1 MVYAS
6 TARGIRKICLLTV
19 GGMLLTPLAAG
30 SAYAEYRIQT
40 GDVLEVAVAGIPDLK
55 QRVPVSVDGEIS
67 FPLVGQIKVSGMP
80 ISEARDTLKTI
91 LPTRIY
97 QQRTS
102 EGRVF
107 SVQIVAEEVTV
118 SIVEYRPIYLRGDV
132 AKPGEQTFRP
142 GLTVRQAI
150 SLAGGFDI
158 MRFRMGN
165 PFLEAAD
172 LRSEYDGLW
181 LEFAK
186 GQTRISRLQAEL
198 NGSSEMPKPV
208 GLEAPIPER
217 IAEQIAQV
225 EAEQLQVRAGDMNK
239 EKAYLNET
247 KRQAEQAVAL
257 LADRQN
263 KEAEGLEADRA
274 EAERMRDLLQKGTV
288 PSTRMTEA
296 RRNSLLSATQWLQTT
311 VQKTQSER
319 QVEDINR
326 QISKVDDQR
335 RLEILADIQNSQVS
349 LASTRARL
357 SSVAEKL
364 LYTGAIKSQI
374 VRGQGEDPQII
385 VYRKAQDGSS
395 QKLTADESTE
405 LQPGD
410 VVDVALPM
418 APLEAMKAQ

>member
-1 MVYAS
+1 M
-6 TARGIRKICLLTV
+6 
-19 GGMLLTPLAAG
+19 
-30 SAYAEYRIQT
+30 
-40 GDVLEVAVAGIPDLK
+40 
-55 QRVPVSVDGEIS
+55 
-67 FPLVGQIKVSGMP
+67 
-80 ISEARDTLKTI
+80 
-91 LPTRIY
+91 
-97 QQRTS
+97 
-102 EGRVF
+102 
-107 SVQIVAEEVTV
+107 
-118 SIVEYRPIYLRGDV
+118 
-132 AKPGEQTFRP
+132 
-142 GLTVRQAI
+142 
-150 SLAGGFDI
+150 
-158 MRFRMGN
+158 
-165 PFLEAAD
+165 
-172 LRSEYDGLW
+172 
-181 LEFAK
+181 
-186 GQTRISRLQAEL
+186 
-198 NGSSEMPKPV
+198 
-208 GLEAPIPER
+208 
-217 IAEQIAQV
+217 
-225 EAEQLQVRAGDMNK
+225 
-239 EKAYLNET
+239 
-247 KRQAEQAVAL
+247 AL

-326 QISKVDDQR
+326 QITKVDDQR